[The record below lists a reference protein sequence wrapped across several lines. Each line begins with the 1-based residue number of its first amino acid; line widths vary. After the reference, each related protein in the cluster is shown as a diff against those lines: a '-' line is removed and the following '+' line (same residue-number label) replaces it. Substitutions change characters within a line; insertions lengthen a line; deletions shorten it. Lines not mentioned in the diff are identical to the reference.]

1 MYGTHALTLHSAFQ
15 WQEDSDEKSLVS
27 EKKIPP
33 LPWELFMIQ
42 IINILTPST
51 DKTIQPLKLLKIKF
65 ENLLRRPVIN
75 VASHI
80 YQI

>member
-1 MYGTHALTLHSAFQ
+1 MKKVWYL
-15 WQEDSDEKSLVS
+15 K
-27 EKKIPP
+27 KKIPP

-65 ENLLRRPVIN
+65 ENLLRKACYKCCISHLPNLIWELNAVSSN
-75 VASHI
+75 VK
-80 YQI
+80 QLN